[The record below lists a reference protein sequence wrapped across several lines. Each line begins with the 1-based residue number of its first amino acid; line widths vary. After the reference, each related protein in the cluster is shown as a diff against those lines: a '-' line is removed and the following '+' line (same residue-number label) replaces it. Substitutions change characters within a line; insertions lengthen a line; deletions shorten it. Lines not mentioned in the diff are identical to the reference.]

1 MDALEPMGEFT
12 PTALIGLIA
21 CIAIVP
27 YAVWSRSPARAILF
41 AAFGA
46 TLFGPEGA
54 YIKLPLMP
62 AFDKTTLPYV
72 CLFVVALLKWR
83 KRIRYAGAFRRI
95 DWLII
100 VAIVGAVGTAL
111 TNQDALRYGSWIV
124 NDIPA
129 MTVKDGFANGV
140 FALWFVGLPFLL
152 GRWFFRSRRD
162 LDALF
167 HFLVAAA
174 LVQTLFALLELRLSP
189 FLHEA
194 VYGYAAHNDWLQVLR
209 WGGYRPVN
217 FMAHGLALGLFMAVA
232 VLAAAALKR
241 NGEAIR
247 RRLKPGWV
255 FGYLFV
261 LLVLCKST
269 GAILYAIAFVPFVLR
284 ATPKTQMRL
293 VFVVAMVT
301 ASYPL
306 LRMSQ
311 TLPVD
316 DLLDLARN
324 ISEERAESLQFRFD
338 NEEMLAEKAQERFL
352 FGWGTYGRNGIY
364 DDELG
369 KEISVADGHWIVTVS
384 CGGIARFASEFGLL
398 LLPLFFM
405 RKRIR
410 YFRDPEAQLKISAL
424 AVILCVC
431 AFDLIP
437 NGMFSNY
444 VFLLAG
450 ALTGFQHEAMRGASW
465 AQPAPTP
472 PRRRT

>member
-1 MDALEPMGEFT
+1 MGEFT

-41 AAFGA
+41 VAFGA
-46 TLFGPEGA
+46 ALFGPEGA

-72 CLFVVALLKWR
+72 CLFVVAIVKWR
-83 KRIRYAGAFRRI
+83 KRIRYAGAFGGI
-95 DWLII
+95 DWLI
-100 VAIVGAVGTAL
+100 VLAIVGAVGTAL
-111 TNQDALRYGSWIV
+111 TNQDPLRYGSWIIT
-124 NDIPA
+124 DIPG
-129 MTVKDGFANGV
+129 MTVKDGFANGI
-140 FALWFVGLPFLL
+140 FALWFVGFPFLL

-162 LDALF
+162 LDALL

-174 LVQTLFALLELRLSP
+174 LVQTFFALLELRLSP

-217 FMAHGLALGLFMAVA
+217 FMAHGLALGIFMTVA
-232 VLAAAALKR
+232 VLCAATLKR
-241 NGEAIR
+241 HGESIR
-247 RRLKPGWV
+247 RRLKPNWV

-261 LLVLCKST
+261 ILVLCKST
-269 GAILYAIAFVPFVLR
+269 GAILYALAFVPFVLR
-284 ATPKTQMRL
+284 ATPKTQIRL
-293 VFVVAMVT
+293 VLLVSMVT
-301 ASYPL
+301 ATYPM
-306 LRMSQ
+306 LRTSQ
-311 TLPVD
+311 TFPVD

-324 ISEERAESLQFRFD
+324 ISEERAGSLQFRFE

-369 KEISVADGHWIVTVS
+369 KEISVADGHWIITVS
-384 CGGIARFASEFGLL
+384 CGGITRFASEFGLL

-405 RKRIR
+405 RKRLR
-410 YFRDPEAQLKISAL
+410 WFRDPEAQLKISAL
-424 AVILCVC
+424 TIILCVC

-444 VFLLAG
+444 VFLFAG
-450 ALTGFQHEAMRGASW
+450 ALTGFQQEAKRGASW
-465 AQPAPTP
+465 AHLRQPT
-472 PRRRT
+472 PRRRRA